1 MDNNGVQ
8 TDGVQLLQG
17 KAELIEM
24 VSEDGTSNLDH
35 GELVRLDG
43 AELAEVLVDFPA
55 GAGAGEE
62 VEEGGIYG
70 RLLAVTGRVQ
80 AARGGAG
87 DKGARKVPPTRSRD
101 YLAGRACCC
110 ARTGSYNALHGD
122 RSLAGLEGGV
132 LEGRETAVERIE
144 GRVRGEES
152 DRWTGMTL
160 EALSYL
166 QNSLP
171 ITHAALCI

>member
-62 VEEGGIYG
+62 VEEGGIHG

-122 RSLAGLEGGV
+122 RSLAGLE
-132 LEGRETAVERIE
+132 EGFSGVERRRLGE
-144 GRVRGEES
+144 LRGE
-152 DRWTGMTL
+152 
-160 EALSYL
+160 
-166 QNSLP
+166 
-171 ITHAALCI
+171 